1 MLSGV
6 MGLIVLQESMLDC
19 GVGGSRAK
27 VEEDC
32 VTTKGGLAVVAVVG
46 VMREVL
52 TPPPFVLEDNKE
64 GNANFEGAWIL
75 MLLGCLRLIF
85 FRVKSWWVDGRIGG
99 LGLEGREVTEAYGEE
114 EGVIDVVGKN
124 EVTAGVVAPGV
135 DGALSMEGS
144 VTGVSTCV
152 GDAICVAKEK

>member
-27 VEEDC
+27 VDEDC
-32 VTTKGGLAVVAVVG
+32 VRTKGGLVVVAVVG
-46 VMREVL
+46 VIREVL
-52 TPPPFVLEDNKE
+52 VPPPFVLEDDKD

-85 FRVKSWWVDGRIGG
+85 FRVKSWWVGG
-99 LGLEGREVTEAYGEE
+99 LGLEGREVTEVYGEEEE

-144 VTGVSTCV
+144 VTGVST
-152 GDAICVAKEK
+152 